1 MPSYDEEDM
10 ADAIQD
16 VKEGLSLRQASAK
29 WGIPHTS
36 IKYRKDGRLPV
47 GGVQPAQ
54 RLTPAQEKR
63 VCEWILAQESLGFA
77 PRASPVRLVVTG
89 MLKEGGIRSHWA
101 ENGWKASRN
110 ETLRSTPR
118 LAERRSPRDST
129 DSLINLLISISTY
142 LSSFRGL
149 TRS

>member
-10 ADAIQD
+10 ADAIKD

-77 PRASPVRLVVTG
+77 PRASTVRLVVTG
-89 MLKEGGIRSHWA
+89 MLKEGGDSKPLGRKWMEGFKKRNPEVHTKIGRAQES
-101 ENGWKASRN
+101 SRFDGF
-110 ETLRSTPR
+110 THKSV
-118 LAERRSPRDST
+118 D
-129 DSLINLLISISTY
+129 
-142 LSSFRGL
+142 
-149 TRS
+149 